1 MDTGLEQFKSKVQI
15 AIKGKNVK
23 RFLFKLYKN
32 RINILNVKKINNNEM
47 YIWIY
52 FKDYDK
58 LVKLN
63 TIYEVFI
70 VDYGG
75 MIKSKR
81 LLNKNKF
88 ILFFVITSLIFL
100 FIISKLIFDV
110 EVITNDSKMKDKLL
124 YELSL
129 YDLKKYK
136 FQKNYNEIQIIK
148 DKILDKYRDEIE
160 WLEIELIGTNYI
172 VKYEPRIMNDS
183 TNNLKLRHIVARRDA
198 VIYSVVSSK
207 GQILKNKNDYV
218 KKGDIIVSG
227 NIFLNEEVKDT
238 VSAKG
243 TVLGEVWYEVDV
255 FYPFA
260 YYEQSKTGKEKD
272 VYVINFLNR
281 RLELFNFKPFY
292 DKIRKDKVIIKHEIL
307 PFKLIK
313 ERHIEV
319 NTISSVKTEEL
330 VYLDAISLAVS
341 KIENKLNQGEFIKI
355 YKVINKKLN
364 DKGIELRIF
373 FSVVEDITEYV
384 EIGD

>member
-148 DKILDKYRDEIE
+148 DKILDKYKDEIE

-183 TNNLKLRHIVARRDA
+183 TNNLKPRHIVARRDA

-227 NIFLNEEVKDT
+227 NIFLNEEVKDI

-260 YYEQSKTGKEKD
+260 YYEQRKTGKEKD

-292 DKIRKDKVIIKHEIL
+292 DKISKDKVIIKHEIL

-313 ERHIEV
+313 ERHVEV

-330 VYLDAISLAVS
+330 VYLDAVSLAVS

>member
-183 TNNLKLRHIVARRDA
+183 TNNLKPRHIVARRDA

-227 NIFLNEEVKDT
+227 NIFLNEEVKDI

-260 YYEQSKTGKEKD
+260 YYEQRKTGKEKD

-292 DKIRKDKVIIKHEIL
+292 DKISKDKVIIKHEIL

-330 VYLDAISLAVS
+330 VYLDAVSLAVS

>member
-183 TNNLKLRHIVARRDA
+183 TNNLKPRHIVARRDA
-198 VIYSVVSSK
+198 VIYSVISSK

-260 YYEQSKTGKEKD
+260 YYEQRKTGKEKD

-292 DKIRKDKVIIKHEIL
+292 DKISKDKVIIKHEIL

-330 VYLDAISLAVS
+330 VYLDAVSLAVS

>member
-32 RINILNVKKINNNEM
+32 RINILNIKKINNNEM

-183 TNNLKLRHIVARRDA
+183 TNNLKPRHIVARRDA

-227 NIFLNEEVKDT
+227 NIFLNEEVKDI

-260 YYEQSKTGKEKD
+260 YYAQRKTGKEKD

-292 DKIRKDKVIIKHEIL
+292 DKIIKDKVIIKHEIL

-330 VYLDAISLAVS
+330 VYLDAVSLAVS

>member
-198 VIYSVVSSK
+198 VIYSVTSSK

-260 YYEQSKTGKEKD
+260 YYEQRKTGKEKD

-292 DKIRKDKVIIKHEIL
+292 DKISKDKVIIKHEIL

-319 NTISSVKTEEL
+319 NTISSIKTEEL
-330 VYLDAISLAVS
+330 VYLDAVSLAVS

>member
-88 ILFFVITSLIFL
+88 ILFFLITSLIFL

-183 TNNLKLRHIVARRDA
+183 TNNLKPRHIVARRDA

-227 NIFLNEEVKDT
+227 NIFLNEEVKDI

-260 YYEQSKTGKEKD
+260 YYEQRKTGKEKD

-292 DKIRKDKVIIKHEIL
+292 DKISKDKVIIKHEIL

-313 ERHIEV
+313 ERHVEV

-330 VYLDAISLAVS
+330 VYLDAVSLAVS

>member
-32 RINILNVKKINNNEM
+32 RINILNIKKINNNEM

-183 TNNLKLRHIVARRDA
+183 TNNLKPRHIVARRDA

-227 NIFLNEEVKDT
+227 NIFLNEEVKDI

-260 YYEQSKTGKEKD
+260 YYEQRKTGKEKD

-292 DKIRKDKVIIKHEIL
+292 DKIIKDKVIIKHEIL

-330 VYLDAISLAVS
+330 VYLDAVSLAVS

>member
-81 LLNKNKF
+81 LLNKNKY

-183 TNNLKLRHIVARRDA
+183 TNNLKPRHIVARRDA

-227 NIFLNEEVKDT
+227 NIFLNEEVKDI

-260 YYEQSKTGKEKD
+260 YYEQRKTGKEKD

-292 DKIRKDKVIIKHEIL
+292 DKISKDKVIIKHEIL

-319 NTISSVKTEEL
+319 NTISSIKTEEL
-330 VYLDAISLAVS
+330 VYLDSVSLAVS

>member
-148 DKILDKYRDEIE
+148 DKILDKYKDEIE

-183 TNNLKLRHIVARRDA
+183 TNNLKPRHIVARRDA

-227 NIFLNEEVKDT
+227 NIFLNEEVKDI

-260 YYEQSKTGKEKD
+260 YYEQRKTGKEKD
-272 VYVINFLNR
+272 IYVINFLNR

-292 DKIRKDKVIIKHEIL
+292 DKISEDKVIIKHEIL

-330 VYLDAISLAVS
+330 VYLDAVSLAVS

>member
-100 FIISKLIFDV
+100 FIISKLTFDV

-183 TNNLKLRHIVARRDA
+183 TNNLKPRHIVARRDA

-292 DKIRKDKVIIKHEIL
+292 DKISKDKVIIKHEIL

-330 VYLDAISLAVS
+330 VYLDAVSLAVS

>member
-88 ILFFVITSLIFL
+88 ILFFLITSLIFL

-183 TNNLKLRHIVARRDA
+183 TNNLKPRHIVARRDA

-243 TVLGEVWYEVDV
+243 NVLGEVWYEVDV

-260 YYEQSKTGKEKD
+260 YYEQRKTGKEKD

-292 DKIRKDKVIIKHEIL
+292 DKISKDKVIIKHEIL

-330 VYLDAISLAVS
+330 VYLDAVSLAVS